1 MYRRHVA
8 AVHPPEEASLCL
20 RWGCIQEQPTATSIP
35 LIPFSFSPFFPLS
48 LFSSSLFF
56 SFDDIEF
63 HFLGNLTSPKDWF
76 KRMKYIWLI
85 KSRIPN
91 FRRIFKV
98 LYPTILYYSFHPL
111 PNGSTCETTYKQ
123 IFPRHNQPCLLDDL
137 GLSSLLRTSV
147 SVLTFR
153 WTSDYHE
160 RSKKDRLCSGPE
172 PGKPKISQGLPKIL
186 TRHDR
191 RAKS

>member
-20 RWGCIQEQPTATSIP
+20 RWGCIQEQPIATSIP
-35 LIPFSFSPFFPLS
+35 LIPFSFSPFFSPPL
-48 LFSSSLFF
+48 LFF

-63 HFLGNLTSPKDWF
+63 HFWGDLRNIYTIDVEDSKFFQDSKFFLPPLSSHWRKLRNNVQT
-76 KRMKYIWLI
+76 
-85 KSRIPN
+85 N
-91 FRRIFKV
+91 F
-98 LYPTILYYSFHPL
+98 
-111 PNGSTCETTYKQ
+111 STA
-123 IFPRHNQPCLLDDL
+123 QPARSLHDDL

-147 SVLTFR
+147 SVLTSR
-153 WTSDYHE
+153 WTTDYHE
-160 RSKKDRLCSGPE
+160 RSKKDRLCWGPE

-186 TRHDR
+186 TRHDDR